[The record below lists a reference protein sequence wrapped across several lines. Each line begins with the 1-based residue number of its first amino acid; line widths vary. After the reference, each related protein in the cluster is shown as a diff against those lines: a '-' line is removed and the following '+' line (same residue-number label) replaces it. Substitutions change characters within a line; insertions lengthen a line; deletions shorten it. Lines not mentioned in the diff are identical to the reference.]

1 MFLKIKTFKKGTFI
15 FDLLDGDLAFFPF
28 LFSIGFVGIEEKL
41 LNLKP
46 FFGCGKG
53 ERGGGDLGA
62 GLMKNGFWCLGFL
75 KRKGEDEIR

>member
-1 MFLKIKTFKKGTFI
+1 LFLKIKTFKKGTFI

-53 ERGGGDLGA
+53 ERGGGIW
-62 GLMKNGFWCLGFL
+62 GLV
-75 KRKGEDEIR
+75 

>member
-1 MFLKIKTFKKGTFI
+1 LFLKIKTFKKGTFI

-46 FFGCGKG
+46 FFDCG
-53 ERGGGDLGA
+53 EGGG
-62 GLMKNGFWCLGFL
+62 GFGGWF
-75 KRKGEDEIR
+75 DEKWVLVFRVFEEERRGWD

>member
-1 MFLKIKTFKKGTFI
+1 LFLKIKTFKKGTFI

-46 FFGCGKG
+46 LFLDVAS
-53 ERGGGDLGA
+53 GGIWGV
-62 GLMKNGFWCLGFL
+62 GLMKSGFWNLGFL
-75 KRKGEDEIR
+75 KRKGEDGFRQ